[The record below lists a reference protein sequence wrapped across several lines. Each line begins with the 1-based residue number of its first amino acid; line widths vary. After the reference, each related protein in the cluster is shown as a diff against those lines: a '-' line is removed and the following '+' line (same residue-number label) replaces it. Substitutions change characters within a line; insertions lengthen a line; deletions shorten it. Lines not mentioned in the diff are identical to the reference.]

1 MRSSRINAVKM
12 KSATVLSPAGDPVH
26 LLSGTTFPSLPRL
39 CRCTT
44 LRLLLVQVTG

>member
-12 KSATVLSPAGDPVH
+12 KSATVPAGDPVH

-44 LRLLLVQVTG
+44 LHLLLVQVTG